1 MGITYRLMAPKELD
15 ATLMD
20 AWRAIQSKNN
30 VYANPYF
37 CPEFTRLVADV
48 RDDVRVVVIENA
60 GLPVDFMAYQ
70 RSFRGAT

>member
-1 MGITYRLMAPKELD
+1 MGITYRLIAPKEFD

-20 AWRAIQSKNN
+20 AWRAIQSKSH
-30 VYANPYF
+30 VFASPYF
-37 CPEFTRLVADV
+37 CPEFTQLVADV

-60 GLPVDFMAYQ
+60 GRPVGFMPYQ